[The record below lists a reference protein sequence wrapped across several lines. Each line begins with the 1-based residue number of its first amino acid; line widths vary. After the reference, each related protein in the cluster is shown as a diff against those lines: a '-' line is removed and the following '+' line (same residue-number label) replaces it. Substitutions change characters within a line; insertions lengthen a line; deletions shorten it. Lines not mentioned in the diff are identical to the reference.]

1 MRLDLAKFSS
11 DPESRFTTSICSIV
25 LTVAWLFDQS
35 QQILKWNEPIISQSK
50 NISPE
55 CQQREII
62 HPMPA
67 MQMHVSQAQENLQ
80 LVPSIRKCATGAKLG
95 SLGLC
100 PVTPPYHTLS
110 LLCNLFAICCCCF
123 FCIFCW
129 VLSPFNKKNCF
140 WLSRGTKYMKLNG
153 GRKCYRQTVKY

>member
-25 LTVAWLFDQS
+25 LTVTWLFDQS
-35 QQILKWNEPIISQSK
+35 QQILKWNKPIILQSK

-62 HPMPA
+62 HPMPT

-80 LVPSIRKCATGAKLG
+80 LVPRQYKKMCNRCQAWEFG
-95 SLGLC
+95 
-100 PVTPPYHTLS
+100 TLS
-110 LLCNLFAICCCCF
+110 CYSPLPHPLFFCNLFASVVVVF
-123 FCIFCW
+123 VVFSVYFVRFCHHSI
-129 VLSPFNKKNCF
+129 KKIVFGC
-140 WLSRGTKYMKLNG
+140 LLGQST
-153 GRKCYRQTVKY
+153 